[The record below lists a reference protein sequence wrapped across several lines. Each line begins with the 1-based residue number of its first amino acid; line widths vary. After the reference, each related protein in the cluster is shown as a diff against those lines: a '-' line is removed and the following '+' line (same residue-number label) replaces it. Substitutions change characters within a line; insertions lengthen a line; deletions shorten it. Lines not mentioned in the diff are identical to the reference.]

1 MKRHALLAPT
11 ILAIAGTATSLSA
24 QSANPLVGRWT
35 VEFEV
40 GRRIENGEVEAIRG
54 KGTLS
59 VAQSGDSLLMMIQGP
74 ARPDG
79 TVPPPSTVGARI
91 RDGGASFVQK
101 QKVRMNIDGAESIR
115 DVTLMWTLMAS
126 GDTLTGTLA
135 RSMPDGLE
143 MGEASPVTG
152 TRVKS

>member
-1 MKRHALLAPT
+1 MKRHAMLAPT

-40 GRRIENGEVEAIRG
+40 GRRVENGEVEAIRG

-59 VAQSGDSLLMMIQGP
+59 VAQTGDSLLIMIQGP

-79 TVPPPSTVGARI
+79 TVPPPTTLVARI
-91 RDGGASFVQK
+91 RDGGATFTQK
-101 QKVRMNIDGAESIR
+101 QKVRMNLNGEVSMH
-115 DVTLMWTLMAS
+115 DVTLVWTLVAS

-135 RSMPDGLE
+135 RSMPDEPE
-143 MGEASPVTG
+143 MGEPSPVTG